1 MTIKQLKKLLRWL
14 PKNAVIIR
22 LSENEIIYSISEN
35 ESYKIEFPKTK
46 KFFEKPES
54 TTYNIK
60 DDKDK

>member
-14 PKNAVIIR
+14 PKNAVIIS

-35 ESYKIEFPKTK
+35 ESYKIEFPKTE
-46 KFFEKPES
+46 KFFEKSES